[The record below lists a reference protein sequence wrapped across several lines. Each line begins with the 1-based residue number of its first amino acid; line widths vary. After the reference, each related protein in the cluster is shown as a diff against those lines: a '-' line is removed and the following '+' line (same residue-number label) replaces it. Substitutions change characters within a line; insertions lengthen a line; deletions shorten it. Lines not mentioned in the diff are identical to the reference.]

1 MSTVKRQTSFKIH
14 RSAEE
19 LFPLFSAE
27 GEKHWVPGWNYENIM
42 GSTDL
47 HEDYVFLTAGHHHSS
62 QHEAEL
68 HGSGQDSQ
76 GHHSHSH
83 EKSTNHESG
92 LVAHGHHSPEHHATP
107 KTIWLVKRHEPS
119 KYFVQ
124 FYRVEPEDKVG
135 IVTVQCKPLSENLTE
150 VEVAYEYIGL
160 SKRGNDF
167 VAHYSVEAHEE
178 FISHWPK
185 LLIHYFEAKSD

>member
-27 GEKHWVPGWNYENIM
+27 GEKHWVPSWNYENIM
-42 GSTDL
+42 GPTDL
-47 HEDYVFLTAGHHHSS
+47 HEDYVFLTAGHHRSS
-62 QHEAEL
+62 QHEAEH
-68 HGSGQDSQ
+68 HGSGQDSH

-83 EKSTNHESG
+83 EKSTHHESG
-92 LVAHGHHSPEHHATP
+92 HTAHGHHSPEHHATP

-119 KYFVQ
+119 NYFVQ

-135 IVTVQCKPLSENLTE
+135 IITIRCKLISESLTE

-160 SKRGNDF
+160 SKKGDTF
-167 VAHYSVEAHEE
+167 VTSYTAEAHDE
-178 FISHWPK
+178 FIGHWHEA
-185 LLIHYFEAKSD
+185 LTHYFETKSE